1 MKKQKLTQQEK
12 QEKIDKDYKVMS
24 NALGRIIQ
32 VAYEEGDRRQYSR
45 LKAWYNLIGLAIED
59 IKKDNDRT

>member
-1 MKKQKLTQQEK
+1 MKKQKLKQQEK

-32 VAYEEGDRRQYSR
+32 VAYEEADRRQYSR

-59 IKKDNDRT
+59 INKDYGF

>member
-59 IKKDNDRT
+59 IKKDNGF